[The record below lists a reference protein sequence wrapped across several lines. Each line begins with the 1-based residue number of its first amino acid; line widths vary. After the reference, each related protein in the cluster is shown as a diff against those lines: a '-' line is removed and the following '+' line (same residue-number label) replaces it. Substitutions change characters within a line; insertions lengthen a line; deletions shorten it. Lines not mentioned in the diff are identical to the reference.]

1 MPGSAEQPSKFPLI
15 ANAIAEGYTSYMTT
29 LELPVDLPKRVLL
42 VGVHRFSVAEYHR
55 LRDDGYLDGPTR
67 YELLDGYITPKMTPK
82 PPHAS
87 TVEKLQD
94 LFLDLIPKGIKAR
107 VERPITLST
116 SEPVPDL
123 SIVRQSSPEDFD
135 ARHPGAA
142 DCELVIE
149 VSATTLESD
158 RTDMMKIY
166 SRDRIKVYWIVN
178 LIDRVVEVHEVP
190 NGTKAKP
197 RYKTRRVYAED
208 EIVPV
213 ILGGKKRGEIAVKDI
228 LPKARTRSSP
238 GGQ

>member
-1 MPGSAEQPSKFPLI
+1 
-15 ANAIAEGYTSYMTT
+15 MTT
-29 LELPVDLPKRVLL
+29 LEQAVDLPVDLPKRVLL
-42 VGVHRFSVAEYHR
+42 VGTHRFTVKEYHR

-67 YELLDGYITPKMTPK
+67 YELIDGYITPKMTPK
-82 PPHAS
+82 PPHVS
-87 TVEKLQD
+87 TTAKLLRQ
-94 LFLDLIPKGIKAR
+94 FLKFMPDGFMAYSD
-107 VERPITLST
+107 RPITLST
-116 SEPVPDL
+116 SEPIPDL
-123 SIVRQSSPEDFD
+123 CIVRESSPEDFD

-149 VSATTLESD
+149 VSASTLESD

-178 LIDRVVEVHEVP
+178 LIDRVIEVHEVP

-213 ILGGKKRGEIAVKDI
+213 LLAGRKRGGITVRDI
-228 LPKARTRSSP
+228 LPKPVTR
-238 GGQ
+238 